1 VRQHGHLTSAAGLGV
16 RDHACWA
23 FADRAEFLRAGVR
36 YLDDGRRLG
45 QRLLYV
51 GDRDADRLRDD
62 LAALA
67 DRDALMEA
75 GWLSVAPL
83 DQVYDIGAPA
93 DTAERLRGY
102 DALVD
107 DALAD
112 GYEGLRVLA
121 EVTRLLADP
130 AGAAAHASWEAVA
143 DRYMERRPLSALC
156 GYDRGVLPEEAL
168 GDVARVHPLV
178 HGPEHLSPFRL
189 YAAGGG
195 LALEGEVDYFSA
207 PALARAI
214 RAGVTEPGE
223 TALDLGG
230 LSFIDVPGVRALE
243 DERRALAEQGRQIVL
258 RSAPPALRRLSR
270 LLDDG

>member
-1 VRQHGHLTSAAGLGV
+1 MRQHGHLSTAAGLGV

-23 FADRAEFLRAGVR
+23 FDDRDAFIREGVR
-36 YLDDGRRLG
+36 YLDDGRRLD

-51 GDRDADRLRDD
+51 GDRDPAGLLED

-67 DRDALMEA
+67 DRDALIEA
-75 GWLSVAPL
+75 GWLSIVPL
-83 DQVYDIGAPA
+83 EEVEDVGAPA
-93 DTAERLRGY
+93 DPEQRRQTY
-102 DALVD
+102 DALVEA
-107 DALAD
+107 ALAE
-112 GYEGLRVLA
+112 GYQGLRVLA

-130 AGAAAHASWEAVA
+130 AGAAAHASWEAMA
-143 DRYMERRPLSALC
+143 DRYMEDRPMSALC
-156 GYDRGVLPEEAL
+156 AYDRRIVAEQDLA
-168 GDVARVHPLV
+168 DVACVHPLV
-178 HGPEHLSPFRL
+178 HSPEHLSPFRL

-207 PALARAI
+207 PALARAM

-230 LSFIDVPGVRALE
+230 LRFIDVAGVRALE
-243 DERRALAEQGRQIVL
+243 GERRALGEQGREVVL

-270 LLDDG
+270 LLDSA